1 MGQLFPPC
9 WPRVPLRLASPS
21 LPPTSAL
28 LVSTMESW
36 QQEHMLPPMP
46 PMLMLSLPMELP
58 SQPSMLDPSPLA
70 LSQLLPLLLP
80 PPLLPPMLL
89 LPWLLLPLLLLLPQP
104 PMLLLTLLPPLP
116 SLLLLP
122 QLLTLLPQLLLLLL
136 LLLPSLDLSPLSSRL
151 RMSSEM
157 LPMVTRTSTVPSRS
171 VAMLLVELLDLTH
184 MLMRLESTL
193 STTLLM
199 TLDSVWL
206 VTTSLLPLSTVD
218 LPLLPLF
225 TMELL
230 PFP

>member
-58 SQPSMLDPSPLA
+58 SQPSILDPSPLA

-80 PPLLPPMLL
+80 P
-89 LPWLLLPLLLLLPQP
+89 
-104 PMLLLTLLPPLP
+104 LP

-122 QLLTLLPQLLLLLL
+122 QLRTLLPQLLLLLP
-136 LLLPSLDLSPLSSRL
+136 LLLPQL
-151 RMSSEM
+151 
-157 LPMVTRTSTVPSRS
+157 
-171 VAMLLVELLDLTH
+171 
-184 MLMRLESTL
+184 
-193 STTLLM
+193 
-199 TLDSVWL
+199 
-206 VTTSLLPLSTVD
+206 
-218 LPLLPLF
+218 
-225 TMELL
+225 
-230 PFP
+230 